1 MNSTSDTECE
11 PFSPSHTLPAL
22 PSWPPVLTP
31 FSNAKGMGN
40 DPESEAE
47 PPRQDA
53 QNSRPPHRRVGSDE
67 TERPHSAQQTQHD
80 TDSHISETSEEES
93 DEDDLDPAHR
103 IDDFNWE
110 DLHHRYHEAVKVC
123 HGEEA
128 ALMEEWESL
137 MTYFRIWAQSGHEH
151 ETDRTYS
158 RLCTRTA
165 YVQHSEDT
173 LEQKR
178 SHYISVVRA
187 FESALNLLKASGPGR

>member
-1 MNSTSDTECE
+1 
-11 PFSPSHTLPAL
+11 
-22 PSWPPVLTP
+22 
-31 FSNAKGMGN
+31 MGN

-158 RLCTRTA
+158 RCVLRPIPTSSNVLLNST
-165 YVQHSEDT
+165 SD
-173 LEQKR
+173 
-178 SHYISVVRA
+178 SVRA
-187 FESALNLLKASGPGR
+187 PPTFSTRKIHLSRSEATVRYP

>member
-1 MNSTSDTECE
+1 
-11 PFSPSHTLPAL
+11 
-22 PSWPPVLTP
+22 
-31 FSNAKGMGN
+31 MGN

-137 MTYFRIWAQSGHEH
+137 MTVISTTPKHQHKVLISFCLVLPHMGAV
-151 ETDRTYS
+151 RT
-158 RLCTRTA
+158 
-165 YVQHSEDT
+165 
-173 LEQKR
+173 
-178 SHYISVVRA
+178 
-187 FESALNLLKASGPGR
+187 